1 MKIKEIVQLMD
12 KIKRGE
18 KKEKPIVKCPICEN
32 EFEIDLKE
40 SILQLYNIEYLNN
53 RKVYYEEQNKELEN
67 DILKFKKQLIELLD
81 KIKNKETEIFS
92 EKSTYENFVRRKS
105 IENLL
110 LEKEKQIGKLT
121 VEVNKLNKEIDELKE
136 TIRKYDINKAQVD
149 LDFKE
154 KYSDKLKALAVKR
167 FNASR
172 IKAFDK
178 LAIGGSQYVRST
190 LALYFSFIE
199 LKEQMNVNKFMC
211 PLVIDSPREGE
222 QDDMNSKIILEF
234 IFENYNS
241 NYQLIVSSVN
251 ADKYLDLNDKYNN
264 VNVVLID
271 GEDNQV
277 MTKEDYDTNELE
289 INNIKSY
296 FGL

>member
-1 MKIKEIVQLMD
+1 MKIREIVQLID
-12 KIKRGE
+12 KIK
-18 KKEKPIVKCPICEN
+18 KNAKNQKPKVKCPICEN
-32 EFEIDLKE
+32 EFEVDLKE
-40 SILQLYNIEYLNN
+40 SILELYNIEYLNN
-53 RKVYYEEQNKELEN
+53 RKSYYEEQNRGLEN
-67 DILKFKKQLIELLD
+67 HILEFKTELL
-81 KIKNKETEIFS
+81 KLLENINNKEKEIFS
-92 EKSTYENFVRRKS
+92 EKITYENFIRRKS

-110 LEKEKQIGKLT
+110 VEKEKQIGGLT
-121 VEVNKLNKEIDELKE
+121 IEANELNNEIEKLKE
-136 TIRKYDINKAQVD
+136 KIKKYDINKAKVD

-154 KYSDKLKALAVKR
+154 MYSEKLTALAVKR
-167 FNASR
+167 FNTNK

-199 LKEQMNVNKFMC
+199 LKAKMDVDKFMC

-222 QDDMNSKIILEF
+222 QDDMNSQIILEF

-251 ADKYLDLNDKYNN
+251 ADKYIDLNNKYKD
-264 VNVVLID
+264 VRVITID

-277 MTKEDYDTNELE
+277 MSKQDYKINENE

>member
-1 MKIKEIVQLMD
+1 
-12 KIKRGE
+12 
-18 KKEKPIVKCPICEN
+18 
-32 EFEIDLKE
+32 
-40 SILQLYNIEYLNN
+40 
-53 RKVYYEEQNKELEN
+53 
-67 DILKFKKQLIELLD
+67 
-81 KIKNKETEIFS
+81 
-92 EKSTYENFVRRKS
+92 
-105 IENLL
+105 
-110 LEKEKQIGKLT
+110 
-121 VEVNKLNKEIDELKE
+121 
-136 TIRKYDINKAQVD
+136 